1 MLKCKHSLSQRTRNE
16 SASNALPAAVTV
28 YFCSRVSFVFRFVL
42 EAMAD
47 VNYASRAQNRLID
60 RYEGLIRTLRQV
72 YALLHRGRST
82 RARALLQEVLN
93 GEPTD
98 SATDAADSTEAA
110 QQLSMGE
117 WVLRWYEQLPPR
129 VAAMFPTADDEQS
142 LLAAF
147 AYAQQ
152 HYPEEVVLWTLAGGV
167 VPDPWVNASVQEGVR
182 SSLLALRNLR
192 SAPPGLQ
199 PSAPGLQPSAPPG
212 IQPFSGMGHRLN

>member
-1 MLKCKHSLSQRTRNE
+1 M
-16 SASNALPAAVTV
+16 AS
-28 YFCSRVSFVFRFVL
+28 
-42 EAMAD
+42 
-47 VNYASRAQNRLID
+47 VNYTARAQNRLID

-82 RARALLQEVLN
+82 RARALLEEVLN
-93 GEPTD
+93 GEATD
-98 SATDAADSTEAA
+98 SATDSTEAA
-110 QQLSMGE
+110 EQLPVSE
-117 WVLRWYEQLPPR
+117 WMLQWYEQLPHGPCR
-129 VAAMFPTADDEQS
+129 RAVAAMLAVPTDNDEQS

-152 HYPEEVVLWTLAGGV
+152 HYPEEVVLWTLAGSV

-212 IQPFSGMGHRLN
+212 IQPFSGVGHQLN